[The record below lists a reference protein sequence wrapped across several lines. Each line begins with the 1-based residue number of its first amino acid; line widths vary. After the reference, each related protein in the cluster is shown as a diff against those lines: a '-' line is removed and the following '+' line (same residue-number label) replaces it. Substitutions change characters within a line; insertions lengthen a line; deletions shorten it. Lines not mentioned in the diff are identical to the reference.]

1 MNFLEISLLVTLSAS
16 FAVVCIYC
24 YLYFQY
30 RQLYIF
36 LWIISWIPHFT
47 RLFFFPTPL
56 PELTLSWL
64 IPYQITAIF
73 CSLTML
79 VATSMFVESQLS
91 KLWYLGAI
99 VSALITDICLILKI
113 SFLYSTLPT
122 CFYLCLVYCQNGI
135 LLIKHIKIK
144 GLGKYITGI
153 SFIILG
159 LHILD
164 LPFLITVQQIAPW
177 GLLLDAGLR
186 FLIAI
191 GMLVLYL
198 EKSQDDLV
206 IKERHYRLLAENASD
221 VIYRFKFK
229 PIRSLEYISPS
240 TVKLTGYHPERF
252 YASPRL
258 ILSLVHP
265 NDRPYIKVLYNELSS
280 RNTNLL
286 TLRIVKPDGSIIWIE
301 QNSVPIFNDE
311 NICIGFEGI
320 VRDITTRKSLEQDL
334 SRLDRLNAI
343 GQMAASVAHE
353 IRNPMTT
360 VRGYLQFFSN
370 KNEFSNYK
378 KQFTLLIDELDRTNQ
393 IIKEYL
399 SLSQHR
405 SIELESMQLNEI
417 IEALY
422 PLINADAV
430 ATNKEVKLNLKPTS
444 NLYLD
449 QKEIRQ
455 LILNLVR
462 NGLEAMKPGN
472 YITIHTY
479 NEGHEVVLGIQDNG
493 PGIPA
498 DILEHIGKPFMTTKD
513 TGTGLGLAICYR
525 IANRHQAKITVD
537 SSTSG
542 TTFLIRFKI
551 PSETNNT
558 P

>member
-1 MNFLEISLLVTLSAS
+1 
-16 FAVVCIYC
+16 
-24 YLYFQY
+24 
-30 RQLYIF
+30 
-36 LWIISWIPHFT
+36 
-47 RLFFFPTPL
+47 
-56 PELTLSWL
+56 
-64 IPYQITAIF
+64 
-73 CSLTML
+73 
-79 VATSMFVESQLS
+79 
-91 KLWYLGAI
+91 
-99 VSALITDICLILKI
+99 
-113 SFLYSTLPT
+113 
-122 CFYLCLVYCQNGI
+122 
-135 LLIKHIKIK
+135 
-144 GLGKYITGI
+144 
-153 SFIILG
+153 
-159 LHILD
+159 
-164 LPFLITVQQIAPW
+164 
-177 GLLLDAGLR
+177 
-186 FLIAI
+186 
-191 GMLVLYL
+191 
-198 EKSQDDLV
+198 
-206 IKERHYRLLAENASD
+206 
-221 VIYRFKFK
+221 
-229 PIRSLEYISPS
+229 
-240 TVKLTGYHPERF
+240 
-252 YASPRL
+252 
-258 ILSLVHP
+258 
-265 NDRPYIKVLYNELSS
+265 
-280 RNTNLL
+280 LL

-405 SIELESMQLNEI
+405 SIELESMQINEI

-462 NGLEAMKPGN
+462 NGLEAMKPGS

-493 PGIPA
+493 PGIPS

-551 PSETNNT
+551 PSEPNNL
-558 P
+558 PLKK